1 MAGAAGFPTEIT
13 LATATAGLEA
23 LRAGLRA
30 GPAALDLSP
39 LARFDSAAVAVLVA
53 LRREAGTGLLLRNPP
68 PNLRKL
74 ASLYGVEA
82 VLFGER
88 A

>member
-1 MAGAAGFPTEIT
+1 MAAPRFPSEVT
-13 LATATAGLEA
+13 LANAGEA
-23 LRAGLRA
+23 LAAARACC
-30 GPAALDLSP
+30 AASSVDLGP

-53 LRREAGTGLLLRNPP
+53 LRREFGAALRLGNPP

-74 ASLYGVEA
+74 ASLYGVDEL
-82 VLFGER
+82 LFGAR

>member
-1 MAGAAGFPTEIT
+1 MAGAAGVPSEIT
-13 LATATAGLEA
+13 LETAPVALEAAREA
-23 LRAGLRA
+23 LRACPDG
-30 GPAALDLSP
+30 LDLSA
-39 LARFDSAAVAVLVA
+39 LGRFDSAAVAVLVA
-53 LRREAGTGLLLRNPP
+53 LRREAGIGLRLRNPP